1 MMNVRLQRFIYIIVL
16 VILILLLI
24 GETLFITYKMNNDSK
39 FRTNFNL
46 MFGYR
51 AWGKDY
57 AQVIIEE
64 KYKGEEVSYSYEP
77 AHINSEFD
85 DDVIK
90 PYFVTLY
97 FLTNEKS
104 ITYIAWTNRETYTI
118 EWEVLREYDN
128 K

>member
-1 MMNVRLQRFIYIIVL
+1 MKNKIINRIIYIGLL
-16 VILILLLI
+16 VILPIILI
-24 GETLFITYKMNNDSK
+24 GEILFINYKMDNDSK

-51 AWGKDY
+51 AWGRDY

-64 KYKGEEVSYSYEP
+64 KYKGEEISYSYEL

-97 FLTNEKS
+97 FLTDEKS
-104 ITYIAWTNRETYTI
+104 ITYIAWTDGCTYTI
-118 EWEVLREYDN
+118 EWEELKEYEN
-128 K
+128 

>member
-1 MMNVRLQRFIYIIVL
+1 MNVKLQRFIYIIVS

-46 MFGYR
+46 MFGYTK
-51 AWGKDY
+51 WGRDY
-57 AQVIIEE
+57 AEVIIEE
-64 KYKGEEVSYSYEP
+64 KYKGEEVSYSYEL

-85 DDVIK
+85 DDVIR

-97 FLTNEKS
+97 FLTDAKS
-104 ITYIAWTNRETYTI
+104 ITYIAWTDRETYII